1 MEDFIFTHKDE
12 YGDSVTISY
21 KAVDGKSFI
30 RSQSGLGVDYTKED
44 APKIAGAILE
54 AVGLKGVFVDVELM
68 EVIPSAQNDN
78 SYRVGRETVVFTSV
92 ENARY
97 WVARDLSVL
106 RYMEEQETLKAV
118 EDEEK
123 LTKKREEWADKY
135 TDGCHPYSQLGY
147 TLQKAINDLIKAHDE
162 IESLKETKK

>member
-1 MEDFIFTHKDE
+1 LEDFIFTHKDE
-12 YGDSVTISY
+12 YGDSVTVSY

-54 AVGLKGVFVDVELM
+54 AVGIKGVFVDVELM
-68 EVIPSAQNDN
+68 EVTPSKFDEN
-78 SYRVGRETVVFTSV
+78 SYRVGGESVVFTSIK
-92 ENARY
+92 NARY
-97 WVARDLSVL
+97 WVARDISLL
-106 RYMEEQETLKAV
+106 RYMEEQEALKAI
-118 EDEEK
+118 EDKEK

-135 TDGCHPYSQLGY
+135 TDGCHPFSELGY
-147 TLQKAINDLIKAHDE
+147 TLQKAINDLIKAHEE